1 MSSRSAIR
9 PRLTSISTLAPRLG
23 VTTRSL
29 RYYEELGLISSEKIA
44 AGARG
49 LDAAAVERATLIVGL
64 RAAGVSVEH
73 IRRAL
78 DRQLIRRSPEAARAQ
93 LQKVLDEKRALIAA
107 LQTLIELAPGEP
119 TTVAHALARLEL
131 EAAASASPSK
141 ARDFV

>member
-1 MSSRSAIR
+1 
-9 PRLTSISTLAPRLG
+9 
-23 VTTRSL
+23 
-29 RYYEELGLISSEKIA
+29 
-44 AGARG
+44 
-49 LDAAAVERATLIVGL
+49 
-64 RAAGVSVEH
+64 
-73 IRRAL
+73 
-78 DRQLIRRSPEAARAQ
+78 